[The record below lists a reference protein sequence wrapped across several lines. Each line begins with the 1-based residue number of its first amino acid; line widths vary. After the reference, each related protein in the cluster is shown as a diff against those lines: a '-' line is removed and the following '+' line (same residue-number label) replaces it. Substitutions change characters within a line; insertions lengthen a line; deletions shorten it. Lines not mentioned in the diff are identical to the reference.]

1 MTALGLFALVGLVA
15 ALATAWPNLA
25 RAHTGDASLTALTV
39 TPGTLSPAFSSTVTD
54 YTVAVANTVT
64 DSTVAVANTVTQ
76 ITIEAT
82 PDGDGTVA
90 YQNTDGT
97 TLTDADTNVDGQQ
110 VDLPVV
116 GGKRIDVVVTHGTDT
131 QTYTV
136 LVSREGT
143 FDSEDPC
150 AGGGYNPTPT
160 AVAVDAVPIVVAS
173 TTADYFVLY
182 VRDLVDPAW
191 EAPVSV
197 TRGEAGTTSLTE
209 NVEALPKERYRVEKY
224 LVADPAD
231 VDGDC
236 TDDITELDNLG
247 SMNPVNAAPSI
258 PLSDGVSAIPDQ
270 ETFNSLSFLGSVQ
283 FFLIDIDTN
292 SPRLYFIN
300 GDSHATHNSFLRAV
314 GLDWYFPGRIT
325 VSGEVNY
332 YPQLVGPDGSSGVYV
347 YRVREYLYF
356 SHQDLFYR
364 LLAASM
370 PLLENDLAYYISN
383 YTLQYFQG
391 DLPHYAASGISLLFA
406 QNIAP
411 ESGFIPLNEAE
422 GYGLL
427 RVMELE
433 DRPNPRDVVIYE
445 AVPNELPR
453 VAGIITTVPQTPL
466 SHVNL
471 RAIQDGVP
479 NAYIRDASDKAN
491 INDLIGNYVYY
502 TVSETRYTIRAA
514 TKAEVDAHHASSRP
528 TQPQTPERDLSVTAI
543 TPLSQIDFDDWDA
556 FGVKAANVA
565 VLGTLAFPDG
575 TVPDGFAIPFYF
587 YDEFMKHN
595 DFYTRIE
602 TMLADSDFQTDY
614 AVQDDMLDD
623 LRDDIEDADTPQWI
637 IDALTTMNES
647 FAEGVNRRYRSST
660 NNEDLPGFNGAGL
673 YDSKSQK
680 PSEDED
686 DLAKSLKEVYASLWN
701 FRAFI
706 ERDFHRID
714 HTAAAMGILVH
725 PSYKDEEVN
734 GVAVSFD
741 PVYDQDGAYY
751 VNSQVGEDLVTNPD
765 ALSVPEEVLLHKAR
779 GYTILSTSNQAPPG
793 SLLMSDDQLNQLRR
807 HLAVIHA
814 KFTALYNPSP
824 DEPFAMEIEFKITSE
839 NILAIKQARPW
850 VFGTVRD
857 NDTPGVMVLP
867 TSLTIDEGNTD
878 TYTVEL
884 NTQPSGD
891 MMVAISSNNTDVTV
905 SSSPLTFTTTNWNS
919 AQTVTVTAGQDAD
932 AADDKATLTH
942 NPSGADYGSVSNAIL
957 MVTVTDDETAG
968 VTVTP
973 TSLTVNEGGTNT
985 YTIVLDT
992 EPTDTVTVAISS
1004 NNTDVTVSASPL
1016 TVWDTA
1022 VTVTVSAAEDADSTH
1037 DTATVTHTVTGGDY
1051 NFVIN
1056 VIVTVTDNDTPGV
1069 TVTPLSLTIGEG
1081 STGTYAVV
1089 LNTQPSG
1096 NVMVAIR
1103 SNNTDVTV
1111 PSSTLTFTM
1120 TDWNTEQ
1127 TVTVTAG
1134 QDADAANDMATLT
1147 HNPSGGGY
1155 NSVSSVSLMVTVTDD
1170 EMAGVTVTPTSLTVN
1185 EGGTNTYTVV
1195 LDTQPTAT
1203 VTVTIV
1209 DPTDNADVTA
1219 NPASLTFSTSDW
1231 NTEQTVTVS
1240 ADEDADSTQDRATVT
1255 HTVSGGDYG
1264 SVTASGVSVTVT
1276 DNDTPGV
1283 TVTPP
1288 SLTVGEGG
1296 TGRYTVR
1303 LNTQPSGNVM
1313 VAISSNNTDVTVPQS
1328 SSTLT
1333 FTTTSWSTEQTVTVS
1348 AGQDADAAN
1357 DMATLTHNPSGGGY
1371 GSVSNAIL
1379 MVTVTDYDT
1388 ARLELSVTF
1397 LDVDEGGQ
1405 NTYTVK
1411 LQTQPTTTVTVTV
1424 SSDDTDAATVSGP
1437 TLRFTTSNW
1446 DTEQTVTVRG
1456 VNDGDSDDETV
1467 TITNTASGG
1476 EYAGVTASVTVT
1488 VDDDDTRGITFTPA
1502 ARTIREGAT
1511 GTYDVKLNTAPTADV
1526 TVAIS
1531 SDNPDVTVN
1540 KSSLTFTTVNYARNQ
1555 RVTVT
1560 AGQDADAADGTA
1572 NLTHRPSGGDY
1583 SAGEAKDF
1591 MVTVTDDD
1599 TAGLVLSATT
1609 LGVDEAGQNT
1619 YTVKLQTEPTTTVTV
1634 TVSSGDPGAA
1644 TATVSGSTLIFTAS
1658 NWETEQTVTVE
1669 GVDDGDSANETVTVT
1684 NTASGG
1690 EYEGVTASV
1699 RVTVDDDDKPGITF
1713 TPASLTV
1720 GEAGVGRYTVRL
1732 NAAPTSDVT
1741 VAISSSNP
1749 DVTVNK
1755 SSLTFTTVNYA
1766 TNQRVTVAAAEDA
1779 DAADDTAN
1787 LTHRPSGGGYGSGQN
1802 KDLIVTVTDYDTA
1815 RLELSV
1821 WFLDV
1826 DEGGQNT
1833 YTVKLQTQP
1842 TTTVTVTVSS
1852 DDTDAATVSGPTL
1865 RFTPSNWDTEQTV
1878 TVRGVNDGDSD
1889 DETVT
1894 ITNTASGGEYAG
1906 VTETVWLFVDDDDTR
1921 GITFTPAARTIREGA
1936 TGTYDV
1942 KLNTAP
1948 TADVT
1953 VAISSDNPDVTV
1965 NKSSLTFTTVNYA
1978 TNQRVTVTAAQD
1990 ADAAD
1995 GTANLTH
2002 RPSGD
2007 DYSAGEAKDFM
2018 VTVTDDDTAGLML
2031 SATTLGVDE
2040 AGQNTYTVKL
2050 QTEPTVTV
2058 TVTVSSDDPGAAT
2071 ATVSGS
2077 TLRFTA
2083 SNWET
2088 EQTVTVAGVD
2098 DGDSANETV
2107 TVTNTASGGEYAG
2120 VTASVRVTVD
2130 DDDKPGITF
2139 TPASLTVGEAGVGRY
2154 TVRLNAAPTADVT
2167 VAISSSNP
2175 DVTVNTSSLTFTTVN
2190 YATNQRVDVTA
2201 AEDADAADDTANLR
2215 HRPSG
2220 GDYSAGEAKDFMV
2233 TVTDDDTAGL
2243 VLSATTLGVDEAGQ
2257 NTYTVKLQTQP
2268 TTTVTVTVSSDDTD
2282 AATVSGPTL
2291 RFTTSNWDTEQTVTV
2306 RGVNDG
2312 DSDGEFVTITNT
2324 ASGGEYAGVTASVT
2338 VTVDDDDTRGITF
2351 TPAARTIREGATGTY
2366 DVKLNTAPTADVTV
2380 AISSDN
2386 PDVTVNKSSLTFTTV
2401 NYARNQRV
2409 TVTAAQD
2416 ADAADGTANLTHR
2429 PSGGDYSAGE
2439 AKDFMVTVTDDDTA
2453 GLVLS
2458 ATTLGVDEAGQN
2470 TYTVKLQT
2478 QPTTTV
2484 TVTVSSDDTG
2494 AATAT
2499 VSGSTLIFTASN
2511 WETEQTVTVE
2521 GVDDGDSANE
2531 TVTVTNTASDGE
2543 YEGVTA
2549 SVRVTVD
2556 DDDKPGITFTPASL
2570 TVGEA
2575 GVGRYGVR
2583 LNAAPTADVT
2593 VAISSSNPDVT
2604 VMPNSLT
2611 FTSSNWETEQTVD
2624 VTAAEDADAA
2634 DDTANL
2640 RHRPSGGGYGSGQNK
2655 DLIVTVTDY
2664 DTAGL
2669 MLSTTTLTVD
2679 EAGQNTYTV
2688 KLQTEPTVTV
2698 TVTVSSDDPGAA
2710 TATVSGSTLRF
2721 TASNWDTEQTVT
2733 VAGVDDGD
2741 SANET
2746 VTVTNTASGGE
2757 YAGVTASVRV
2767 TVDDDDKPGIT
2778 FTPASLT
2785 VGEAGVGRYTVRLN
2799 AAPTSD
2805 VTVAISSSNP
2815 DVTVMPNSLTF
2826 TSSNWET
2833 EQTVTVTAAEDAD
2846 AADDTANL
2854 THRPSGGDY
2863 SAGEAKDFMVTVTDD
2878 DTAGLVLSAT
2888 TLGVD
2893 EAGQNTYT
2901 VKLQTEPTVTVT
2913 VTVSSDDPGAAE
2925 VIFSPLRFTAS
2936 NWDTEQTVTVAG
2948 VDDGDSANETVT
2960 VTNTASGGEYE
2971 GVTASVR
2978 VTVDDDDKPGITFTP
2993 ASLTVGEAG
3002 VGRYTVRLNAAPTS
3016 DVTVAISSSNPDVT
3030 VMPNS
3035 LTFTSSNWETEQTVD
3050 VTAAEDADAADDTAN
3065 LRHRP
3070 SGGGY
3075 GSGQNKDLI
3084 VTVTDYDTARLMLST
3099 TTLTVDEAG
3108 QNTYTVKLDTQ
3119 PTTTVT
3125 VTVSSDDTDA
3135 ATVSGPTLRFTTS
3148 NWDTEQTVTVR
3159 GVNDGDSDDETVT
3172 ITNTA
3177 SGGEYAGVTA
3187 SVTVTVDD
3195 DDTRGITFTPA
3206 ARTIREGATGTYDV
3220 KLNTAPTADVTVA
3233 ISSDNPDVTV
3243 NKSSLTFTT
3252 VNYARNQRVTVTAG
3266 QDADAA
3272 DGTANLTHRPSG
3284 GDYSAGE
3291 AKDFMV
3297 TVTDDDTAGLVL
3309 SATTLGVDEAGQ
3321 NTYTVKLQ
3329 TEPTTTVT
3337 VTVSSDD
3344 PGAATATVSG
3354 STLIFTASNWETE
3367 QTVTV
3372 EGVDDGDSANETVT
3386 VTNTASGGEYE
3397 GVTASVR
3404 VTVDDDD
3411 KPGITFTPA
3420 SLTVG
3425 EAGVG
3430 RYTVRLNA
3438 APTSDVTVA
3447 ISSSNPDVTVNKSSL
3462 TFTTVNYAT
3471 NQRVTVAAAEDADA
3485 ADDTANLTHRPSGG
3499 GYGSGQNKDLIV
3511 TVTDYDTARLELSV
3525 WFLDVDEGGQNTYT
3539 VKLQTQPTTTVTV
3552 TVSSDDTD
3560 AATVSGP
3567 TLRFTTS
3574 NWDTEQTVTV
3584 RGVNDGDSDGELVT
3598 ITNTASGGE
3607 YAGVTETVWLFVD
3620 DDDTRGITFTPAART
3635 IREGATGTYDVKLN
3649 TAPTADVTV
3658 AISSDNP
3665 DVTVNKSSLT
3675 FTTVNYATNQRVTV
3689 TAAQDADAA
3698 DGTAN
3703 LRHRPSGGDYSAGE
3717 AKDFMVTVTDDD
3729 TAGLDA
3735 LGHDAGGG

>member
-1 MTALGLFALVGLVA
+1 M
-15 ALATAWPNLA
+15 
-25 RAHTGDASLTALTV
+25 TV
-39 TPGTLSPAFSSTVTD
+39 T
-54 YTVAVANTVT
+54 NT
-64 DSTVAVANTVTQ
+64 
-76 ITIEAT
+76 
-82 PDGDGTVA
+82 
-90 YQNTDGT
+90 
-97 TLTDADTNVDGQQ
+97 
-110 VDLPVV
+110 
-116 GGKRIDVVVTHGTDT
+116 
-131 QTYTV
+131 
-136 LVSREGT
+136 
-143 FDSEDPC
+143 
-150 AGGGYNPTPT
+150 
-160 AVAVDAVPIVVAS
+160 
-173 TTADYFVLY
+173 
-182 VRDLVDPAW
+182 
-191 EAPVSV
+191 
-197 TRGEAGTTSLTE
+197 
-209 NVEALPKERYRVEKY
+209 
-224 LVADPAD
+224 
-231 VDGDC
+231 
-236 TDDITELDNLG
+236 
-247 SMNPVNAAPSI
+247 
-258 PLSDGVSAIPDQ
+258 
-270 ETFNSLSFLGSVQ
+270 
-283 FFLIDIDTN
+283 
-292 SPRLYFIN
+292 
-300 GDSHATHNSFLRAV
+300 
-314 GLDWYFPGRIT
+314 
-325 VSGEVNY
+325 
-332 YPQLVGPDGSSGVYV
+332 
-347 YRVREYLYF
+347 
-356 SHQDLFYR
+356 
-364 LLAASM
+364 
-370 PLLENDLAYYISN
+370 
-383 YTLQYFQG
+383 
-391 DLPHYAASGISLLFA
+391 ASGG
-406 QNIAP
+406 
-411 ESGFIPLNEAE
+411 EYE
-422 GYGLL
+422 G
-427 RVMELE
+427 
-433 DRPNPRDVVIYE
+433 
-445 AVPNELPR
+445 
-453 VAGIITTVPQTPL
+453 
-466 SHVNL
+466 
-471 RAIQDGVP
+471 
-479 NAYIRDASDKAN
+479 
-491 INDLIGNYVYY
+491 
-502 TVSETRYTIRAA
+502 
-514 TKAEVDAHHASSRP
+514 
-528 TQPQTPERDLSVTAI
+528 
-543 TPLSQIDFDDWDA
+543 
-556 FGVKAANVA
+556 
-565 VLGTLAFPDG
+565 
-575 TVPDGFAIPFYF
+575 
-587 YDEFMKHN
+587 
-595 DFYTRIE
+595 
-602 TMLADSDFQTDY
+602 
-614 AVQDDMLDD
+614 
-623 LRDDIEDADTPQWI
+623 
-637 IDALTTMNES
+637 
-647 FAEGVNRRYRSST
+647 
-660 NNEDLPGFNGAGL
+660 
-673 YDSKSQK
+673 
-680 PSEDED
+680 
-686 DLAKSLKEVYASLWN
+686 
-701 FRAFI
+701 
-706 ERDFHRID
+706 
-714 HTAAAMGILVH
+714 
-725 PSYKDEEVN
+725 
-734 GVAVSFD
+734 
-741 PVYDQDGAYY
+741 
-751 VNSQVGEDLVTNPD
+751 
-765 ALSVPEEVLLHKAR
+765 
-779 GYTILSTSNQAPPG
+779 
-793 SLLMSDDQLNQLRR
+793 
-807 HLAVIHA
+807 
-814 KFTALYNPSP
+814 
-824 DEPFAMEIEFKITSE
+824 
-839 NILAIKQARPW
+839 
-850 VFGTVRD
+850 
-857 NDTPGVMVLP
+857 
-867 TSLTIDEGNTD
+867 
-878 TYTVEL
+878 
-884 NTQPSGD
+884 
-891 MMVAISSNNTDVTV
+891 
-905 SSSPLTFTTTNWNS
+905 
-919 AQTVTVTAGQDAD
+919 
-932 AADDKATLTH
+932 
-942 NPSGADYGSVSNAIL
+942 
-957 MVTVTDDETAG
+957 
-968 VTVTP
+968 
-973 TSLTVNEGGTNT
+973 
-985 YTIVLDT
+985 
-992 EPTDTVTVAISS
+992 
-1004 NNTDVTVSASPL
+1004 
-1016 TVWDTA
+1016 
-1022 VTVTVSAAEDADSTH
+1022 
-1037 DTATVTHTVTGGDY
+1037 
-1051 NFVIN
+1051 
-1056 VIVTVTDNDTPGV
+1056 
-1069 TVTPLSLTIGEG
+1069 
-1081 STGTYAVV
+1081 
-1089 LNTQPSG
+1089 
-1096 NVMVAIR
+1096 
-1103 SNNTDVTV
+1103 
-1111 PSSTLTFTM
+1111 
-1120 TDWNTEQ
+1120 
-1127 TVTVTAG
+1127 
-1134 QDADAANDMATLT
+1134 
-1147 HNPSGGGY
+1147 
-1155 NSVSSVSLMVTVTDD
+1155 
-1170 EMAGVTVTPTSLTVN
+1170 
-1185 EGGTNTYTVV
+1185 
-1195 LDTQPTAT
+1195 
-1203 VTVTIV
+1203 
-1209 DPTDNADVTA
+1209 
-1219 NPASLTFSTSDW
+1219 
-1231 NTEQTVTVS
+1231 
-1240 ADEDADSTQDRATVT
+1240 
-1255 HTVSGGDYG
+1255 
-1264 SVTASGVSVTVT
+1264 VTASVRVTVDDDDKPGIT
-1276 DNDTPGV
+1276 FTPA
-1283 TVTPP
+1283 
-1288 SLTVGEGG
+1288 SLTVGEAGV
-1296 TGRYTVR
+1296 GRYTVR
-1303 LNTQPSGNVM
+1303 LNAAPTSDVT
-1313 VAISSNNTDVTVPQS
+1313 VAISSSNPDVTVMPNS
-1328 SSTLT
+1328 LT
-1333 FTTTSWSTEQTVTVS
+1333 FTSSNWETEQTVDVT
-1348 AGQDADAAN
+1348 AAEDADAADDTAN
-1357 DMATLTHNPSGGGY
+1357 LRHRPSGGGY
-1371 GSVSNAIL
+1371 GSGQNKDLI
-1379 MVTVTDYDT
+1379 VTVTDYDT
-1388 ARLELSVTF
+1388 ARLMLSTTT
-1397 LDVDEGGQ
+1397 LTVDEAGQ

-1411 LQTQPTTTVTVTV
+1411 LDTQPTTTVTVTV
-1424 SSDDTDAATVSGP
+1424 SSDDPDAATVSGP

-1572 NLTHRPSGGDY
+1572 NLRHRPSGGDY

-1787 LTHRPSGGGYGSGQN
+1787 LRHRPSGGGYGSGQN

-1865 RFTPSNWDTEQTV
+1865 RFTTSNWDTEQTV

-1889 DETVT
+1889 GELVT

-1906 VTETVWLFVDDDDTR
+1906 VTETVRLFVDDDDTR

-2088 EQTVTVAGVD
+2088 EQTVTVEGVD

-2154 TVRLNAAPTADVT
+2154 TVRLNAAPTSDVT

-2669 MLSTTTLTVD
+2669 MLSTTTLRVD
-2679 EAGQNTYTV
+2679 EGGQNTYTV

-2721 TASNWDTEQTVT
+2721 TASNWETEQTVT

-2878 DTAGLVLSAT
+2878 DTAGLMLSAT

-3002 VGRYTVRLNAAPTS
+3002 VGRYTVRLNAAPTADVTVAIS
-3016 DVTVAISSSNPDVT
+3016 SSNPDVTVMPNSLTFTSSNWETEQTVTVTAAEDADAADDTANLTHRPSGGDYSAGEAKDFMVTVTDDDTAGLMLSATTLGVDEAGQNTYTVKLQTEPTVTVTVTVSSDDPGAAEVIFSPLRFTASNWDTEQTVTVAGVDDGDSANETVTVTNTASGGEYEGVTASVRVTVDDDDKPGITFTPASLTVGEAGVGRYTVRLNAAPTADVTVAISSSNPDVT

-3065 LRHRP
+3065 LTHRP

-3272 DGTANLTHRPSG
+3272 DGTANLRHRPTG

-3337 VTVSSDD
+3337 VTVSSGD

-3438 APTSDVTVA
+3438 APASDVTVA

-3607 YAGVTETVWLFVD
+3607 YAGVTASVRLFVD

-3658 AISSDNP
+3658 AISSDNA

-3689 TAAQDADAA
+3689 TAGQDADAA

-3703 LRHRPSGGDYSAGE
+3703 LTHRPSGGDYSAGE

-3729 TAGLDA
+3729 TAGLVLSA
-3735 LGHDAGGG
+3735 TTLGVDEAGQNTYTVKLQTQPTTTVTVTVSSDDTGAATVIFYPLRFTTSNWDTERTVIVEGVDDGDSANETVTVTNTASGGEYEGVTASVRVTVDDDDTRGITFTPASLTVGEAGVGRYGVRLNAAPTSDVTVAISSSNPDVTVNTSSLTFTTVNYATNQRVDVTAAYSGDDSQMARTP

>member
-1 MTALGLFALVGLVA
+1 MRKRIFTSAVTALGLFALVGLVA

-97 TLTDADTNVDGQQ
+97 TLTDADTNTAGQQ
-110 VDLPVV
+110 VDLP
-116 GGKRIDVVVTHGTDT
+116 
-131 QTYTV
+131 
-136 LVSREGT
+136 
-143 FDSEDPC
+143 
-150 AGGGYNPTPT
+150 
-160 AVAVDAVPIVVAS
+160 
-173 TTADYFVLY
+173 
-182 VRDLVDPAW
+182 
-191 EAPVSV
+191 
-197 TRGEAGTTSLTE
+197 
-209 NVEALPKERYRVEKY
+209 
-224 LVADPAD
+224 
-231 VDGDC
+231 
-236 TDDITELDNLG
+236 
-247 SMNPVNAAPSI
+247 
-258 PLSDGVSAIPDQ
+258 
-270 ETFNSLSFLGSVQ
+270 
-283 FFLIDIDTN
+283 
-292 SPRLYFIN
+292 
-300 GDSHATHNSFLRAV
+300 
-314 GLDWYFPGRIT
+314 
-325 VSGEVNY
+325 
-332 YPQLVGPDGSSGVYV
+332 
-347 YRVREYLYF
+347 
-356 SHQDLFYR
+356 
-364 LLAASM
+364 
-370 PLLENDLAYYISN
+370 
-383 YTLQYFQG
+383 
-391 DLPHYAASGISLLFA
+391 
-406 QNIAP
+406 
-411 ESGFIPLNEAE
+411 
-422 GYGLL
+422 
-427 RVMELE
+427 
-433 DRPNPRDVVIYE
+433 
-445 AVPNELPR
+445 
-453 VAGIITTVPQTPL
+453 
-466 SHVNL
+466 
-471 RAIQDGVP
+471 
-479 NAYIRDASDKAN
+479 
-491 INDLIGNYVYY
+491 
-502 TVSETRYTIRAA
+502 
-514 TKAEVDAHHASSRP
+514 
-528 TQPQTPERDLSVTAI
+528 
-543 TPLSQIDFDDWDA
+543 
-556 FGVKAANVA
+556 
-565 VLGTLAFPDG
+565 
-575 TVPDGFAIPFYF
+575 
-587 YDEFMKHN
+587 
-595 DFYTRIE
+595 
-602 TMLADSDFQTDY
+602 
-614 AVQDDMLDD
+614 
-623 LRDDIEDADTPQWI
+623 
-637 IDALTTMNES
+637 
-647 FAEGVNRRYRSST
+647 
-660 NNEDLPGFNGAGL
+660 
-673 YDSKSQK
+673 
-680 PSEDED
+680 
-686 DLAKSLKEVYASLWN
+686 
-701 FRAFI
+701 
-706 ERDFHRID
+706 
-714 HTAAAMGILVH
+714 
-725 PSYKDEEVN
+725 
-734 GVAVSFD
+734 
-741 PVYDQDGAYY
+741 
-751 VNSQVGEDLVTNPD
+751 
-765 ALSVPEEVLLHKAR
+765 
-779 GYTILSTSNQAPPG
+779 
-793 SLLMSDDQLNQLRR
+793 
-807 HLAVIHA
+807 
-814 KFTALYNPSP
+814 
-824 DEPFAMEIEFKITSE
+824 
-839 NILAIKQARPW
+839 
-850 VFGTVRD
+850 
-857 NDTPGVMVLP
+857 PGVMVLP

-932 AADDKATLTH
+932 AANDMATLTH

-1231 NTEQTVTVS
+1231 NTAVTVTVSAAEDADSTHDTATVTHTVTGGDYNFVINVIVTVTDNDTPGVTVTPASLTVGEGGTGRYTVRLNTQPSGNVMVAISSNNTDVTVPQSSSTLTFTTTSWSTEQTVTVSAGQDADAANDMATLTHNPSGGGYNSVSSVSLMVTVTDDEMAGVTVTPTSLTVNEGGTNTYTVVLDTQPTATVTVTIVDPTDNADVTANPASLTFSTSDWNTEQTVTVS

-1283 TVTPP
+1283 TVTPA

-1540 KSSLTFTTVNYARNQ
+1540 KSSLTFTTVNYATNQ

-1560 AGQDADAADGTA
+1560 AAQDADAADGTA

-1619 YTVKLQTEPTTTVTV
+1619 YTVKLQTEPTVTVTV
-1634 TVSSGDPGAA
+1634 TVSSDDPGAA
-1644 TATVSGSTLIFTAS
+1644 TATVSGSTLRFTAS
-1658 NWETEQTVTVE
+1658 NWDTEQTVTVA

-1690 EYEGVTASV
+1690 EYAGVTASV

-1865 RFTPSNWDTEQTV
+1865 RFTASNWDTEQTV

-1889 DETVT
+1889 GEFVT

-1978 TNQRVTVTAAQD
+1978 RNQRVTVTAAQD

-2002 RPSGD
+2002 RPSGG

-2031 SATTLGVDE
+2031 SATFLDVDE

-2058 TVTVSSDDPGAAT
+2058 TVTVSSDDPGAAE
-2071 ATVSGS
+2071 VIFSP
-2077 TLRFTA
+2077 LRFTA
-2083 SNWET
+2083 SNWDT

-2107 TVTNTASGGEYAG
+2107 TVTNTASDGEYAG

-2154 TVRLNAAPTADVT
+2154 GVRLNAAPTADVT

-2175 DVTVNTSSLTFTTVN
+2175 DVTVMPNSLTFTSSNWETEQ
-2190 YATNQRVDVTA
+2190 TVDVTA

-2478 QPTTTV
+2478 EPTVTV
-2484 TVTVSSDDTG
+2484 TVTVSSDDPG

-2499 VSGSTLIFTASN
+2499 VSGSTLRFTASN
-2511 WETEQTVTVE
+2511 WDTEQTVTVA

-2575 GVGRYGVR
+2575 GVGTYGVR

-2604 VMPNSLT
+2604 VMPNSLA

-2664 DTAGL
+2664 DTARL

-2757 YAGVTASVRV
+2757 YAGVTETVWLF
-2767 TVDDDDKPGIT
+2767 VDDDDKPGIT

-2799 AAPTSD
+2799 AAPTAD

-2913 VTVSSDDPGAAE
+2913 VTVTSDDPGAAE

-3108 QNTYTVKLDTQ
+3108 QNTYTVKLQTQ

-3252 VNYARNQRVTVTAG
+3252 VNYARNQRVTVTAA

-3329 TEPTTTVT
+3329 TEPTVTVT

-3354 STLIFTASNWETE
+3354 STLRFTASNWDTE

-3372 EGVDDGDSANETVT
+3372 AGVDDGDSANETVT
-3386 VTNTASGGEYE
+3386 VTNTASGGEYA

-3438 APTSDVTVA
+3438 APTADVTVA

-3584 RGVNDGDSDGELVT
+3584 RGVNDGDSDGEFVT

-3675 FTTVNYATNQRVTV
+3675 FTTVNYARNQRVTV

-3703 LRHRPSGGDYSAGE
+3703 LTHRPSGGDYSAGE

-3729 TAGLDA
+3729 TAGLVLSA
-3735 LGHDAGGG
+3735 TTLGVDEAGQNTYTVKLQTQPTVTVTVPVSSDDPGAATVIFYPLRFTASNWDTERTVTVEGVDDGDSANETVTVTNTASGGEYAGVTASVRVTVDDDDKPGITFTPASLTVGEAGVGTYGVRLNAAPTADVTVAISSSNPDVTVNKSSLTFTTVNYATNQRVDVTAAYSGDDSQMARTP

>member
-1 MTALGLFALVGLVA
+1 M
-15 ALATAWPNLA
+15 
-25 RAHTGDASLTALTV
+25 
-39 TPGTLSPAFSSTVTD
+39 LST
-54 YTVAVANTVT
+54 
-64 DSTVAVANTVTQ
+64 
-76 ITIEAT
+76 
-82 PDGDGTVA
+82 
-90 YQNTDGT
+90 T
-97 TLTDADTNVDGQQ
+97 TLT
-110 VDLPVV
+110 
-116 GGKRIDVVVTHGTDT
+116 
-131 QTYTV
+131 
-136 LVSREGT
+136 
-143 FDSEDPC
+143 
-150 AGGGYNPTPT
+150 
-160 AVAVDAVPIVVAS
+160 
-173 TTADYFVLY
+173 
-182 VRDLVDPAW
+182 
-191 EAPVSV
+191 
-197 TRGEAGTTSLTE
+197 
-209 NVEALPKERYRVEKY
+209 
-224 LVADPAD
+224 
-231 VDGDC
+231 
-236 TDDITELDNLG
+236 
-247 SMNPVNAAPSI
+247 
-258 PLSDGVSAIPDQ
+258 
-270 ETFNSLSFLGSVQ
+270 
-283 FFLIDIDTN
+283 
-292 SPRLYFIN
+292 
-300 GDSHATHNSFLRAV
+300 
-314 GLDWYFPGRIT
+314 
-325 VSGEVNY
+325 
-332 YPQLVGPDGSSGVYV
+332 
-347 YRVREYLYF
+347 
-356 SHQDLFYR
+356 
-364 LLAASM
+364 
-370 PLLENDLAYYISN
+370 
-383 YTLQYFQG
+383 
-391 DLPHYAASGISLLFA
+391 
-406 QNIAP
+406 
-411 ESGFIPLNEAE
+411 
-422 GYGLL
+422 
-427 RVMELE
+427 
-433 DRPNPRDVVIYE
+433 
-445 AVPNELPR
+445 
-453 VAGIITTVPQTPL
+453 
-466 SHVNL
+466 
-471 RAIQDGVP
+471 
-479 NAYIRDASDKAN
+479 
-491 INDLIGNYVYY
+491 
-502 TVSETRYTIRAA
+502 
-514 TKAEVDAHHASSRP
+514 
-528 TQPQTPERDLSVTAI
+528 
-543 TPLSQIDFDDWDA
+543 
-556 FGVKAANVA
+556 
-565 VLGTLAFPDG
+565 
-575 TVPDGFAIPFYF
+575 
-587 YDEFMKHN
+587 
-595 DFYTRIE
+595 
-602 TMLADSDFQTDY
+602 
-614 AVQDDMLDD
+614 
-623 LRDDIEDADTPQWI
+623 
-637 IDALTTMNES
+637 
-647 FAEGVNRRYRSST
+647 
-660 NNEDLPGFNGAGL
+660 
-673 YDSKSQK
+673 
-680 PSEDED
+680 
-686 DLAKSLKEVYASLWN
+686 
-701 FRAFI
+701 
-706 ERDFHRID
+706 
-714 HTAAAMGILVH
+714 
-725 PSYKDEEVN
+725 
-734 GVAVSFD
+734 
-741 PVYDQDGAYY
+741 
-751 VNSQVGEDLVTNPD
+751 
-765 ALSVPEEVLLHKAR
+765 
-779 GYTILSTSNQAPPG
+779 
-793 SLLMSDDQLNQLRR
+793 
-807 HLAVIHA
+807 
-814 KFTALYNPSP
+814 
-824 DEPFAMEIEFKITSE
+824 
-839 NILAIKQARPW
+839 
-850 VFGTVRD
+850 
-857 NDTPGVMVLP
+857 
-867 TSLTIDEGNTD
+867 
-878 TYTVEL
+878 
-884 NTQPSGD
+884 
-891 MMVAISSNNTDVTV
+891 
-905 SSSPLTFTTTNWNS
+905 
-919 AQTVTVTAGQDAD
+919 
-932 AADDKATLTH
+932 
-942 NPSGADYGSVSNAIL
+942 
-957 MVTVTDDETAG
+957 
-968 VTVTP
+968 
-973 TSLTVNEGGTNT
+973 
-985 YTIVLDT
+985 
-992 EPTDTVTVAISS
+992 
-1004 NNTDVTVSASPL
+1004 
-1016 TVWDTA
+1016 
-1022 VTVTVSAAEDADSTH
+1022 
-1037 DTATVTHTVTGGDY
+1037 
-1051 NFVIN
+1051 
-1056 VIVTVTDNDTPGV
+1056 
-1069 TVTPLSLTIGEG
+1069 
-1081 STGTYAVV
+1081 
-1089 LNTQPSG
+1089 
-1096 NVMVAIR
+1096 
-1103 SNNTDVTV
+1103 
-1111 PSSTLTFTM
+1111 
-1120 TDWNTEQ
+1120 
-1127 TVTVTAG
+1127 
-1134 QDADAANDMATLT
+1134 
-1147 HNPSGGGY
+1147 
-1155 NSVSSVSLMVTVTDD
+1155 
-1170 EMAGVTVTPTSLTVN
+1170 
-1185 EGGTNTYTVV
+1185 
-1195 LDTQPTAT
+1195 
-1203 VTVTIV
+1203 
-1209 DPTDNADVTA
+1209 
-1219 NPASLTFSTSDW
+1219 
-1231 NTEQTVTVS
+1231 
-1240 ADEDADSTQDRATVT
+1240 
-1255 HTVSGGDYG
+1255 
-1264 SVTASGVSVTVT
+1264 
-1276 DNDTPGV
+1276 
-1283 TVTPP
+1283 
-1288 SLTVGEGG
+1288 
-1296 TGRYTVR
+1296 
-1303 LNTQPSGNVM
+1303 
-1313 VAISSNNTDVTVPQS
+1313 
-1328 SSTLT
+1328 
-1333 FTTTSWSTEQTVTVS
+1333 
-1348 AGQDADAAN
+1348 
-1357 DMATLTHNPSGGGY
+1357 
-1371 GSVSNAIL
+1371 
-1379 MVTVTDYDT
+1379 
-1388 ARLELSVTF
+1388 
-1397 LDVDEGGQ
+1397 VDEGGQ

-1456 VNDGDSDDETV
+1456 VNDGDSDGETV
-1467 TITNTASGG
+1467 TVTNTASGG

-1531 SDNPDVTVN
+1531 SDNADVTVN
-1540 KSSLTFTTVNYARNQ
+1540 KSSLTFTTVNYATNQ

-1560 AGQDADAADGTA
+1560 AAQDADAADGTA

-1619 YTVKLQTEPTTTVTV
+1619 YTVKLQTEPTVTVTV
-1634 TVSSGDPGAA
+1634 TVSSDDPGAA
-1644 TATVSGSTLIFTAS
+1644 TEVIFSPLRFTAS
-1658 NWETEQTVTVE
+1658 NWDTEQTVTVA

-1690 EYEGVTASV
+1690 EYAGVTASV

-1766 TNQRVTVAAAEDA
+1766 TNQRVTVTAAEDA

-1865 RFTPSNWDTEQTV
+1865 RFTTSNWDTEQTV

-1953 VAISSDNPDVTV
+1953 VAISSSNPDVTV

-1978 TNQRVTVTAAQD
+1978 RNQRVTVTAAQD

-2002 RPSGD
+2002 RPSGG

-2058 TVTVSSDDPGAAT
+2058 TVTVSSDDPGAAE
-2071 ATVSGS
+2071 VIFSP
-2077 TLRFTA
+2077 LRFTA
-2083 SNWET
+2083 SNWDT

-2154 TVRLNAAPTADVT
+2154 TVRLNAAPTSDVT
-2167 VAISSSNP
+2167 VAISSS
-2175 DVTVNTSSLTFTTVN
+2175 
-2190 YATNQRVDVTA
+2190 
-2201 AEDADAADDTANLR
+2201 
-2215 HRPSG
+2215 
-2220 GDYSAGEAKDFMV
+2220 
-2233 TVTDDDTAGL
+2233 
-2243 VLSATTLGVDEAGQ
+2243 
-2257 NTYTVKLQTQP
+2257 
-2268 TTTVTVTVSSDDTD
+2268 
-2282 AATVSGPTL
+2282 
-2291 RFTTSNWDTEQTVTV
+2291 
-2306 RGVNDG
+2306 
-2312 DSDGEFVTITNT
+2312 
-2324 ASGGEYAGVTASVT
+2324 
-2338 VTVDDDDTRGITF
+2338 
-2351 TPAARTIREGATGTY
+2351 
-2366 DVKLNTAPTADVTV
+2366 
-2380 AISSDN
+2380 N

-2401 NYARNQRV
+2401 NYATNQRV
-2409 TVTAAQD
+2409 T
-2416 ADAADGTANLTHR
+2416 
-2429 PSGGDYSAGE
+2429 
-2439 AKDFMVTVTDDDTA
+2439 
-2453 GLVLS
+2453 
-2458 ATTLGVDEAGQN
+2458 
-2470 TYTVKLQT
+2470 
-2478 QPTTTV
+2478 
-2484 TVTVSSDDTG
+2484 
-2494 AATAT
+2494 
-2499 VSGSTLIFTASN
+2499 
-2511 WETEQTVTVE
+2511 
-2521 GVDDGDSANE
+2521 
-2531 TVTVTNTASDGE
+2531 
-2543 YEGVTA
+2543 
-2549 SVRVTVD
+2549 
-2556 DDDKPGITFTPASL
+2556 
-2570 TVGEA
+2570 
-2575 GVGRYGVR
+2575 
-2583 LNAAPTADVT
+2583 
-2593 VAISSSNPDVT
+2593 
-2604 VMPNSLT
+2604 
-2611 FTSSNWETEQTVD
+2611 

-2640 RHRPSGGGYGSGQNK
+2640 THRPSGGGYGSGQNK

-2679 EAGQNTYTV
+2679 EGGQNTYTV
-2688 KLQTEPTVTV
+2688 KLDTQPTTTV
-2698 TVTVSSDDPGAA
+2698 TVTVSSDDTDAA

-2805 VTVAISSSNP
+2805 VTVAISASNP

-2846 AADDTANL
+2846 AADDTANLTHRPSGGDYSAGEAKDFMVTVTDDDTAGLVLSATTLGVDEAGQNTYTVKLQTEPTVTVTVTVSSDDPGAAEVIFSPLRFTASNWDTEQTVTVAGVDDGDSANETVTVTNTASGGEYAGVTASVRVTVDDDDKPGITFTPASLTVGEAGVGRYTVRLNAAPTSDVTVAISSSNPDVTVNKSSLTFTTVNYATNQRVTVTAAEDADAADDTANLTHRPSGGGYGSGQNKDLIVTVTDYDTAGLMLSTTTLTVDEGGQNTYTVKLQTQPTTTVTVTVSSDDTDAATVSGPTLRFTTSNWDTEQTVTVRGVNDGDSDGETVTVTNTASGGEYAGVTASVTVTVDDDDTRGITFTPAARTIREGATGTYDVKLNTAPTADVTVAISSDNADVTVNKSSLTFTTVNYARNQRVTVTAAQDADAADGTANL

-3030 VMPNS
+3030 VNKSS
-3035 LTFTSSNWETEQTVD
+3035 LTFTTVNYATNQRVT

-3065 LRHRP
+3065 LTHRP

-3084 VTVTDYDTARLMLST
+3084 VTVTDYDTAGLMLST
-3099 TTLTVDEAG
+3099 TTLTVDEGG
-3108 QNTYTVKLDTQ
+3108 QNTYTVKLQTQ

-3159 GVNDGDSDDETVT
+3159 GVNDGDSDGETVT
-3172 ITNTA
+3172 VTNTA

-3233 ISSDNPDVTV
+3233 ISSDNADVTV

-3252 VNYARNQRVTVTAG
+3252 VNYATNQRVTVTAA

-3329 TEPTTTVT
+3329 TEPTVTVT

-3354 STLIFTASNWETE
+3354 STLRFTASNWDTE

-3372 EGVDDGDSANETVT
+3372 AGVDDGDSANETVT
-3386 VTNTASGGEYE
+3386 VTNTASGGEYA

-3438 APTSDVTVA
+3438 APTADVTVA

-3471 NQRVTVAAAEDADA
+3471 NQRVTVTAAEDADA

-3567 TLRFTTS
+3567 TLRFTAS

-3584 RGVNDGDSDGELVT
+3584 RGVNDGDSDDETVT

-3658 AISSDNP
+3658 AISSSNP

-3675 FTTVNYATNQRVTV
+3675 FTTVNYARNQRVTV

-3703 LRHRPSGGDYSAGE
+3703 LTHRPSGGDYSAGE

-3729 TAGLDA
+3729 TAGLMLSATTLGVDEAGQNTYTVKLQTEPTVTVTVTVSSDDPGAAEVIFSPLRFTASNWDTEQTVTVAGVDDGDSANETVTVTNTASGGEYAGVTASVRVTVDDDDKPGITFTPASLTVGEAGVGTYGVRLNAAPTADVTVAISSSNPDVTVNTSSLTFTTVNYATNQRVDVTAAEDA
-3735 LGHDAGGG
+3735 DAADDTANLTPRPSGGGYGSGQNKDLIVTVTDYDTARLMLSTTFLDVDEGGQNTYTVKLQT

>member
-1 MTALGLFALVGLVA
+1 MRKRIFTSAVTALGLFALVGLVA

-97 TLTDADTNVDGQQ
+97 TLTDADTNTAGQQ
-110 VDLPVV
+110 VDLP
-116 GGKRIDVVVTHGTDT
+116 
-131 QTYTV
+131 
-136 LVSREGT
+136 
-143 FDSEDPC
+143 
-150 AGGGYNPTPT
+150 
-160 AVAVDAVPIVVAS
+160 
-173 TTADYFVLY
+173 
-182 VRDLVDPAW
+182 
-191 EAPVSV
+191 
-197 TRGEAGTTSLTE
+197 
-209 NVEALPKERYRVEKY
+209 
-224 LVADPAD
+224 
-231 VDGDC
+231 
-236 TDDITELDNLG
+236 
-247 SMNPVNAAPSI
+247 
-258 PLSDGVSAIPDQ
+258 
-270 ETFNSLSFLGSVQ
+270 
-283 FFLIDIDTN
+283 
-292 SPRLYFIN
+292 
-300 GDSHATHNSFLRAV
+300 
-314 GLDWYFPGRIT
+314 
-325 VSGEVNY
+325 
-332 YPQLVGPDGSSGVYV
+332 
-347 YRVREYLYF
+347 
-356 SHQDLFYR
+356 
-364 LLAASM
+364 
-370 PLLENDLAYYISN
+370 
-383 YTLQYFQG
+383 
-391 DLPHYAASGISLLFA
+391 
-406 QNIAP
+406 
-411 ESGFIPLNEAE
+411 
-422 GYGLL
+422 
-427 RVMELE
+427 
-433 DRPNPRDVVIYE
+433 
-445 AVPNELPR
+445 
-453 VAGIITTVPQTPL
+453 
-466 SHVNL
+466 
-471 RAIQDGVP
+471 
-479 NAYIRDASDKAN
+479 
-491 INDLIGNYVYY
+491 
-502 TVSETRYTIRAA
+502 
-514 TKAEVDAHHASSRP
+514 
-528 TQPQTPERDLSVTAI
+528 
-543 TPLSQIDFDDWDA
+543 
-556 FGVKAANVA
+556 
-565 VLGTLAFPDG
+565 
-575 TVPDGFAIPFYF
+575 
-587 YDEFMKHN
+587 
-595 DFYTRIE
+595 
-602 TMLADSDFQTDY
+602 
-614 AVQDDMLDD
+614 
-623 LRDDIEDADTPQWI
+623 
-637 IDALTTMNES
+637 
-647 FAEGVNRRYRSST
+647 
-660 NNEDLPGFNGAGL
+660 
-673 YDSKSQK
+673 
-680 PSEDED
+680 
-686 DLAKSLKEVYASLWN
+686 
-701 FRAFI
+701 
-706 ERDFHRID
+706 
-714 HTAAAMGILVH
+714 
-725 PSYKDEEVN
+725 
-734 GVAVSFD
+734 
-741 PVYDQDGAYY
+741 
-751 VNSQVGEDLVTNPD
+751 
-765 ALSVPEEVLLHKAR
+765 
-779 GYTILSTSNQAPPG
+779 
-793 SLLMSDDQLNQLRR
+793 
-807 HLAVIHA
+807 
-814 KFTALYNPSP
+814 
-824 DEPFAMEIEFKITSE
+824 
-839 NILAIKQARPW
+839 
-850 VFGTVRD
+850 
-857 NDTPGVMVLP
+857 PGVMVLP

-932 AADDKATLTH
+932 AANDMATLTH

-1231 NTEQTVTVS
+1231 NTAVTVTVSAAEDADSTHDTATVTHTVTGGDYNFVINVIVTVTDNDTPGVTVTPLSLTIGEGSTGTYAVVLNTQPSGNVMVAIRSNNTDVTVPSSTLTFTMTDWNTEQTVTVTAGQDADAANDMATLTHNPSGGGYNSVSSVSLMVTVTDDEMAGVTVTPTSLTVNEGGTNTYTVVLDTQPTATVTVTIVDPTDNADVTANPASLTFSTSDWNTAVTVTVS

-1283 TVTPP
+1283 TVTPA

-1540 KSSLTFTTVNYARNQ
+1540 KSSLTFTTVNYATNQ

-1560 AGQDADAADGTA
+1560 AAQDADAADGTA

-1619 YTVKLQTEPTTTVTV
+1619 YTVKLQTEPTVTVTV
-1634 TVSSGDPGAA
+1634 TVSSDDPGAA
-1644 TATVSGSTLIFTAS
+1644 TATVSGSTLRFTAS
-1658 NWETEQTVTVE
+1658 NWDTEQTVTVA

-1690 EYEGVTASV
+1690 EYAGVTASV

-1865 RFTPSNWDTEQTV
+1865 RFTASNWDTEQTV

-1889 DETVT
+1889 GEFVT

-1978 TNQRVTVTAAQD
+1978 RNQRVTVTAAQD

-2002 RPSGD
+2002 RPSGG

-2031 SATTLGVDE
+2031 SATFLDVDE

-2058 TVTVSSDDPGAAT
+2058 TVTVSSDDPGAAE
-2071 ATVSGS
+2071 VIFSP
-2077 TLRFTA
+2077 LRFTA
-2083 SNWET
+2083 SNWDT

-2107 TVTNTASGGEYAG
+2107 TVTNTASDGEYAG

-2154 TVRLNAAPTADVT
+2154 GVRLNAAPTADVT

-2175 DVTVNTSSLTFTTVN
+2175 DVTVMPNSLTFTSSNWETEQ
-2190 YATNQRVDVTA
+2190 TVDVTA

-2478 QPTTTV
+2478 
-2484 TVTVSSDDTG
+2484 
-2494 AATAT
+2494 
-2499 VSGSTLIFTASN
+2499 
-2511 WETEQTVTVE
+2511 
-2521 GVDDGDSANE
+2521 
-2531 TVTVTNTASDGE
+2531 
-2543 YEGVTA
+2543 
-2549 SVRVTVD
+2549 
-2556 DDDKPGITFTPASL
+2556 
-2570 TVGEA
+2570 
-2575 GVGRYGVR
+2575 
-2583 LNAAPTADVT
+2583 
-2593 VAISSSNPDVT
+2593 
-2604 VMPNSLT
+2604 
-2611 FTSSNWETEQTVD
+2611 
-2624 VTAAEDADAA
+2624 
-2634 DDTANL
+2634 
-2640 RHRPSGGGYGSGQNK
+2640 
-2655 DLIVTVTDY
+2655 
-2664 DTAGL
+2664 
-2669 MLSTTTLTVD
+2669 
-2679 EAGQNTYTV
+2679 
-2688 KLQTEPTVTV
+2688 EPTVTV
-2698 TVTVSSDDPGAA
+2698 TVTVSSDDRA
-2710 TATVSGSTLRF
+2710 
-2721 TASNWDTEQTVT
+2721 
-2733 VAGVDDGD
+2733 
-2741 SANET
+2741 
-2746 VTVTNTASGGE
+2746 
-2757 YAGVTASVRV
+2757 
-2767 TVDDDDKPGIT
+2767 
-2778 FTPASLT
+2778 
-2785 VGEAGVGRYTVRLN
+2785 
-2799 AAPTSD
+2799 
-2805 VTVAISSSNP
+2805 
-2815 DVTVMPNSLTF
+2815 
-2826 TSSNWET
+2826 
-2833 EQTVTVTAAEDAD
+2833 
-2846 AADDTANL
+2846 
-2854 THRPSGGDY
+2854 RP
-2863 SAGEAKDFMVTVTDD
+2863 
-2878 DTAGLVLSAT
+2878 
-2888 TLGVD
+2888 
-2893 EAGQNTYT
+2893 
-2901 VKLQTEPTVTVT
+2901 
-2913 VTVSSDDPGAAE
+2913 
-2925 VIFSPLRFTAS
+2925 
-2936 NWDTEQTVTVAG
+2936 
-2948 VDDGDSANETVT
+2948 
-2960 VTNTASGGEYE
+2960 
-2971 GVTASVR
+2971 
-2978 VTVDDDDKPGITFTP
+2978 
-2993 ASLTVGEAG
+2993 
-3002 VGRYTVRLNAAPTS
+3002 
-3016 DVTVAISSSNPDVT
+3016 
-3030 VMPNS
+3030 
-3035 LTFTSSNWETEQTVD
+3035 
-3050 VTAAEDADAADDTAN
+3050 
-3065 LRHRP
+3065 RP
-3070 SGGGY
+3070 
-3075 GSGQNKDLI
+3075 
-3084 VTVTDYDTARLMLST
+3084 R
-3099 TTLTVDEAG
+3099 
-3108 QNTYTVKLDTQ
+3108 
-3119 PTTTVT
+3119 
-3125 VTVSSDDTDA
+3125 
-3135 ATVSGPTLRFTTS
+3135 
-3148 NWDTEQTVTVR
+3148 
-3159 GVNDGDSDDETVT
+3159 
-3172 ITNTA
+3172 
-3177 SGGEYAGVTA
+3177 
-3187 SVTVTVDD
+3187 
-3195 DDTRGITFTPA
+3195 
-3206 ARTIREGATGTYDV
+3206 
-3220 KLNTAPTADVTVA
+3220 
-3233 ISSDNPDVTV
+3233 
-3243 NKSSLTFTT
+3243 
-3252 VNYARNQRVTVTAG
+3252 
-3266 QDADAA
+3266 
-3272 DGTANLTHRPSG
+3272 
-3284 GDYSAGE
+3284 
-3291 AKDFMV
+3291 
-3297 TVTDDDTAGLVL
+3297 
-3309 SATTLGVDEAGQ
+3309 
-3321 NTYTVKLQ
+3321 
-3329 TEPTTTVT
+3329 
-3337 VTVSSDD
+3337 
-3344 PGAATATVSG
+3344 
-3354 STLIFTASNWETE
+3354 
-3367 QTVTV
+3367 
-3372 EGVDDGDSANETVT
+3372 
-3386 VTNTASGGEYE
+3386 
-3397 GVTASVR
+3397 
-3404 VTVDDDD
+3404 
-3411 KPGITFTPA
+3411 
-3420 SLTVG
+3420 
-3425 EAGVG
+3425 
-3430 RYTVRLNA
+3430 
-3438 APTSDVTVA
+3438 
-3447 ISSSNPDVTVNKSSL
+3447 
-3462 TFTTVNYAT
+3462 
-3471 NQRVTVAAAEDADA
+3471 
-3485 ADDTANLTHRPSGG
+3485 
-3499 GYGSGQNKDLIV
+3499 
-3511 TVTDYDTARLELSV
+3511 
-3525 WFLDVDEGGQNTYT
+3525 
-3539 VKLQTQPTTTVTV
+3539 
-3552 TVSSDDTD
+3552 
-3560 AATVSGP
+3560 
-3567 TLRFTTS
+3567 
-3574 NWDTEQTVTV
+3574 
-3584 RGVNDGDSDGELVT
+3584 
-3598 ITNTASGGE
+3598 
-3607 YAGVTETVWLFVD
+3607 
-3620 DDDTRGITFTPAART
+3620 
-3635 IREGATGTYDVKLN
+3635 
-3649 TAPTADVTV
+3649 
-3658 AISSDNP
+3658 
-3665 DVTVNKSSLT
+3665 
-3675 FTTVNYATNQRVTV
+3675 
-3689 TAAQDADAA
+3689 
-3698 DGTAN
+3698 
-3703 LRHRPSGGDYSAGE
+3703 
-3717 AKDFMVTVTDDD
+3717 
-3729 TAGLDA
+3729 
-3735 LGHDAGGG
+3735 

>member
-1 MTALGLFALVGLVA
+1 MKESATSTVQASGLFHRMFGVGVHA
-15 ALATAWPNLA
+15 GN
-25 RAHTGDASLTALTV
+25 S
-39 TPGTLSPAFSSTVTD
+39 
-54 YTVAVANTVT
+54 
-64 DSTVAVANTVTQ
+64 
-76 ITIEAT
+76 
-82 PDGDGTVA
+82 
-90 YQNTDGT
+90 
-97 TLTDADTNVDGQQ
+97 
-110 VDLPVV
+110 LPVR
-116 GGKRIDVVVTHGTDT
+116 K
-131 QTYTV
+131 
-136 LVSREGT
+136 L
-143 FDSEDPC
+143 
-150 AGGGYNPTPT
+150 
-160 AVAVDAVPIVVAS
+160 
-173 TTADYFVLY
+173 
-182 VRDLVDPAW
+182 
-191 EAPVSV
+191 
-197 TRGEAGTTSLTE
+197 
-209 NVEALPKERYRVEKY
+209 
-224 LVADPAD
+224 
-231 VDGDC
+231 
-236 TDDITELDNLG
+236 
-247 SMNPVNAAPSI
+247 M
-258 PLSDGVSAIPDQ
+258 
-270 ETFNSLSFLGSVQ
+270 
-283 FFLIDIDTN
+283 
-292 SPRLYFIN
+292 
-300 GDSHATHNSFLRAV
+300 
-314 GLDWYFPGRIT
+314 
-325 VSGEVNY
+325 
-332 YPQLVGPDGSSGVYV
+332 
-347 YRVREYLYF
+347 
-356 SHQDLFYR
+356 
-364 LLAASM
+364 
-370 PLLENDLAYYISN
+370 
-383 YTLQYFQG
+383 
-391 DLPHYAASGISLLFA
+391 
-406 QNIAP
+406 
-411 ESGFIPLNEAE
+411 
-422 GYGLL
+422 
-427 RVMELE
+427 
-433 DRPNPRDVVIYE
+433 
-445 AVPNELPR
+445 
-453 VAGIITTVPQTPL
+453 
-466 SHVNL
+466 
-471 RAIQDGVP
+471 
-479 NAYIRDASDKAN
+479 
-491 INDLIGNYVYY
+491 
-502 TVSETRYTIRAA
+502 
-514 TKAEVDAHHASSRP
+514 
-528 TQPQTPERDLSVTAI
+528 
-543 TPLSQIDFDDWDA
+543 
-556 FGVKAANVA
+556 VA
-565 VLGTLAFPDG
+565 VLLLVVATFLGVFAVAQAQAADGTMTGVTLASDSPG
-575 TVPDGFAIPFYF
+575 TV
-587 YDEFMKHN
+587 
-595 DFYTRIE
+595 T
-602 TMLADSDFQTDY
+602 
-614 AVQDDMLDD
+614 
-623 LRDDIEDADTPQWI
+623 
-637 IDALTTMNES
+637 
-647 FAEGVNRRYRSST
+647 
-660 NNEDLPGFNGAGL
+660 
-673 YDSKSQK
+673 
-680 PSEDED
+680 
-686 DLAKSLKEVYASLWN
+686 
-701 FRAFI
+701 
-706 ERDFHRID
+706 
-714 HTAAAMGILVH
+714 
-725 PSYKDEEVN
+725 
-734 GVAVSFD
+734 
-741 PVYDQDGAYY
+741 
-751 VNSQVGEDLVTNPD
+751 VT
-765 ALSVPEEVLLHKAR
+765 
-779 GYTILSTSNQAPPG
+779 
-793 SLLMSDDQLNQLRR
+793 
-807 HLAVIHA
+807 
-814 KFTALYNPSP
+814 
-824 DEPFAMEIEFKITSE
+824 
-839 NILAIKQARPW
+839 
-850 VFGTVRD
+850 D

-1219 NPASLTFSTSDW
+1219 NPASLRFSTSNWATAQTVTVSADEDDDPTQDTATVTHTVAGGDYASFAASSVAVTVTDNDTPGVTVTPMSLTVGEGGTGRYTVRLNTLPTGNVLVAISSNNTDVTVPSSTLTFTTTTWSTEQTVTVTAGQDDDAANDMATLTHNPSGADYDSVSNASLTVTVTDNDTRGVTVSRTSLTISEGGSGMYTVKLNTQPSGDVTVTVNDPTDNSDVTANPASLTFSTSDW

-1388 ARLELSVTF
+1388 ARLELSDTF

-1411 LQTQPTTTVTVTV
+1411 LETQPTTTVTVTV

-1437 TLRFTTSNW
+1437 TLRFTPSNW

-1476 EYAGVTASVTVT
+1476 EYAGVTASVRVT

-1560 AGQDADAADGTA
+1560 AAQDADAADGTA
-1572 NLTHRPSGGDY
+1572 NLTHRPSGG
-1583 SAGEAKDF
+1583 
-1591 MVTVTDDD
+1591 
-1599 TAGLVLSATT
+1599 
-1609 LGVDEAGQNT
+1609 
-1619 YTVKLQTEPTTTVTV
+1619 
-1634 TVSSGDPGAA
+1634 
-1644 TATVSGSTLIFTAS
+1644 
-1658 NWETEQTVTVE
+1658 
-1669 GVDDGDSANETVTVT
+1669 
-1684 NTASGG
+1684 
-1690 EYEGVTASV
+1690 
-1699 RVTVDDDDKPGITF
+1699 
-1713 TPASLTV
+1713 
-1720 GEAGVGRYTVRL
+1720 
-1732 NAAPTSDVT
+1732 
-1741 VAISSSNP
+1741 
-1749 DVTVNK
+1749 
-1755 SSLTFTTVNYA
+1755 
-1766 TNQRVTVAAAEDA
+1766 
-1779 DAADDTAN
+1779 
-1787 LTHRPSGGGYGSGQN
+1787 
-1802 KDLIVTVTDYDTA
+1802 
-1815 RLELSV
+1815 
-1821 WFLDV
+1821 
-1826 DEGGQNT
+1826 
-1833 YTVKLQTQP
+1833 
-1842 TTTVTVTVSS
+1842 
-1852 DDTDAATVSGPTL
+1852 
-1865 RFTPSNWDTEQTV
+1865 
-1878 TVRGVNDGDSD
+1878 
-1889 DETVT
+1889 
-1894 ITNTASGGEYAG
+1894 
-1906 VTETVWLFVDDDDTR
+1906 
-1921 GITFTPAARTIREGA
+1921 
-1936 TGTYDV
+1936 
-1942 KLNTAP
+1942 
-1948 TADVT
+1948 
-1953 VAISSDNPDVTV
+1953 
-1965 NKSSLTFTTVNYA
+1965 
-1978 TNQRVTVTAAQD
+1978 
-1990 ADAAD
+1990 
-1995 GTANLTH
+1995 
-2002 RPSGD
+2002 

-2107 TVTNTASGGEYAG
+2107 TVTNTASGGEYEG

-2154 TVRLNAAPTADVT
+2154 TVRLNAAPTSDVTVAISSSNPDVTVNKSSLTFTTVNYATNQRVTVTAAEDADAADDTANLTHRPSGGGYGSGQNKDLIVTVTDYDTARLELSVWFLDVDEGGQNTYTVKLQTQPTTTVTVTVSSDDTDAATVSGPTLRFTASNWDTEQTVTVRGVNDGDSDGEFVTITNTASGGEYAGVTASVWLFVDDDDTRGITFTPAARTIREGATGTYDVKLNTAPTADVTVAISSDNPDVTVNKSSLTFTTVNYATNQRVTVTAAQDADAADGTANLTHRPIGGDYSAGEAKDFMVTVTDDDTAGLVLSATTLGVDEAGQNTYTVKLQTQPTVTVTVTVSSDDPGAATVIFYPLRFTASNWDTERTVIVEGVDDGDSANETVTVTNTASGGEYEGVTASVRVTVDDDDKPGITFTPASLTVGEAGVGTYGVRLNAAPTADVT

-2453 GLVLS
+2453 GLMLS

-2478 QPTTTV
+2478 EPTVTV
-2484 TVTVSSDDTG
+2484 TVTVSSDDPG

-2499 VSGSTLIFTASN
+2499 VSGSTLRFTASN
-2511 WETEQTVTVE
+2511 WETEQTVTVA

-2575 GVGRYGVR
+2575 GVGTYGVRLNAAPTADVTVAISSSNPDVTVMPNSLTFTSSNWETEQTVDVTAAEDADAADDTANLRHRPSGGGYGSGQNKDLIVTVTDYDTAGLMLSTTTLTVDEAGQNTYTVKLQTEPTVTVTVTVSSDDPGAATATVSGSTLRFTASNWDTEQTVTVAGVDDGDSANETVTVTNTASGGEYAGVTASVRVTVDDDDTRGITFTPASLTVGEAGVGRYTVR

-2815 DVTVMPNSLTF
+2815 DVTVNTSSLTF
-2826 TSSNWET
+2826 TTVNYAT
-2833 EQTVTVTAAEDAD
+2833 NQRVTVTAAEDAD

-2854 THRPSGGDY
+2854 T
-2863 SAGEAKDFMVTVTDD
+2863 
-2878 DTAGLVLSAT
+2878 
-2888 TLGVD
+2888 
-2893 EAGQNTYT
+2893 
-2901 VKLQTEPTVTVT
+2901 
-2913 VTVSSDDPGAAE
+2913 
-2925 VIFSPLRFTAS
+2925 
-2936 NWDTEQTVTVAG
+2936 
-2948 VDDGDSANETVT
+2948 
-2960 VTNTASGGEYE
+2960 
-2971 GVTASVR
+2971 
-2978 VTVDDDDKPGITFTP
+2978 
-2993 ASLTVGEAG
+2993 
-3002 VGRYTVRLNAAPTS
+3002 
-3016 DVTVAISSSNPDVT
+3016 
-3030 VMPNS
+3030 
-3035 LTFTSSNWETEQTVD
+3035 
-3050 VTAAEDADAADDTAN
+3050 
-3065 LRHRP
+3065 HRP

-3084 VTVTDYDTARLMLST
+3084 VTVTDYDTARLMLSVT
-3099 TTLTVDEAG
+3099 FLDVDEGG
-3108 QNTYTVKLDTQ
+3108 QNTYTVKLQTQ

-3195 DDTRGITFTPA
+3195 DDTRGITITPA

-3252 VNYARNQRVTVTAG
+3252 VNYARNQRVTVTAA

-3337 VTVSSDD
+3337 VTVSSGD

-3386 VTNTASGGEYE
+3386 VTNTASGGEYA

-3567 TLRFTTS
+3567 TLRFTPS

-3607 YAGVTETVWLFVD
+3607 YAGVTETVRLFVD

-3658 AISSDNP
+3658 AISSDNA

-3689 TAAQDADAA
+3689 TAGQDADAA

-3703 LRHRPSGGDYSAGE
+3703 LTHRPTGGDYSAGE

-3729 TAGLDA
+3729 TAGLVLSA
-3735 LGHDAGGG
+3735 TTLGVDEAGQNTYTVKLQTQPTTTVTVTVSSDDTGAATVIFYPLRFTTSNWDTERTVIVEGVDDGDSANETVTVTNTASGGEYEGVTASVRVTVDDDDTRGITFTPASLTVGEAGVGTYGVRLNAAPTADVTVAISSSNPDVTVNKSSLTFTTVNYATNQRVDVTAAYSGDDSQMARTP